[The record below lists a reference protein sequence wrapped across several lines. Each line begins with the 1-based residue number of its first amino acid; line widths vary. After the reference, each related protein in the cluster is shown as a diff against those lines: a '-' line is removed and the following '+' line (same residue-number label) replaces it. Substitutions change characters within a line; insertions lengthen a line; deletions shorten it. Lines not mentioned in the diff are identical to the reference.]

1 MDTFMDKL
9 AQKLTAQ
16 EIIKANS
23 AADTEELKRLRG
35 QIQQYNDC
43 LTQMQEVNQE
53 LRTVNDQLGRL
64 VSEEITPEIHRLV
77 ESGVLKLEDA
87 KIDTTEINNLVQ
99 ESCAKIAE
107 VTGESSAKIA
117 EVTGES
123 SAKFRELTQESSAML
138 REITDASNVKIQ
150 DIADQSGVKLQD
162 IADKS
167 DAKLQAVVDA
177 SDAKLQAVVDA
188 GDAKLQSVVDTS
200 NVKMQELVGESASQI
215 QKMASE
221 STSQMQKMV
230 SESTAQLQKLVSE
243 NTSQLQKIVGES
255 TSQLQKIADKSSQ
268 KLNEVQQKGMGM
280 DELQQ
285 ALGEKAEASNEY
297 IHRECVKVYRNVQ
310 AVVVEEVGKQTESLT
325 ETTSAMKSKLD
336 ITLKLAAGALAC
348 SAISLVLQLLSVLGI
363 M

>member
-43 LTQMQEVNQE
+43 LTQMQEVNRE

-64 VSEEITPEIHRLV
+64 VSDEITPEIHRLV

-107 VTGESSAKIA
+107 VTGESSAKLA

-123 SAKFRELTQESSAML
+123 SAKLQEVAGESSAKVREITKESSAML
-138 REITDASNVKIQ
+138 REITDKSNVKIQ
-150 DIADQSGVKLQD
+150 DIADQSGVRLQD

-177 SDAKLQAVVDA
+177 SNEKMQTLV
-188 GDAKLQSVVDTS
+188 GTS
-200 NVKMQELVGESASQI
+200 NTQM
-215 QKMASE
+215 QKMVSEGTAQMQKMVSE

-230 SESTAQLQKLVSE
+230 E
-243 NTSQLQKIVGES
+243 ES
-255 TSQLQKIADKSSQ
+255 TSQMQKIADKSAQ
-268 KLNEVQQKGMGM
+268 KLNDIQKNGMGVE
-280 DELQQ
+280 DLQQ
-285 ALGEKAEASNEY
+285 ALGERAESTNEY

-310 AVVVEEVGKQTESLT
+310 AVVVEEVGKQTESLSDT
-325 ETTSAMKSKLD
+325 NNAIRSKVDLAW
-336 ITLKLAAGALAC
+336 KLAAGALGC
-348 SAISLVLQLLSVLGI
+348 SAVSLVIQLLSLLGI
-363 M
+363 L